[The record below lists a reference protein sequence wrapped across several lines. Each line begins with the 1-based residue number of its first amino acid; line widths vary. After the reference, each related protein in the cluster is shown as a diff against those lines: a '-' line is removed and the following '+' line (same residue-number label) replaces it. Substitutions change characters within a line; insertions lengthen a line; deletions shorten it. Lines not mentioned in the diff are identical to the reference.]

1 MSFMVGNWDYV
12 CPADVAQSYVEQMT
26 QTQTS
31 IVEVSYSGHFY
42 FAEDANTEWFM
53 EKLLEELAY

>member
-1 MSFMVGNWDYV
+1 
-12 CPADVAQSYVEQMT
+12 MT